1 MALKFGSKFILSLCA
16 VTALAGCTNSF
27 GLDVRDQFG
36 GMLDTTNAA
45 ENAVAERPEPDAR
58 GVITFPSYQVVL
70 ARTGDRIGDV
80 AARIGVDA
88 DRLGRFNGIPQE
100 AILRYGEVIALPSN
114 MTAVAADGAPLT
126 PTVVDISELSDDPS
140 AGPKPA
146 EPKRHRVVDGE
157 TVYTISRLYSVS
169 AEDLAKWNS
178 LSLTTALR
186 PGQYLLIPITQNR
199 PTPVSAPGEG
209 SITPTPPSSTRP
221 QPRGELP
228 SAEAMTTPTTADA
241 TAPVTVPVPV
251 ANTGPVTQASQS
263 DARFMRPVSGTIIRS
278 YKKGSN
284 EGVDIGAPEGA
295 AVSAADVG
303 TVAAITEDTKG
314 IAIVVIKHADGLLT
328 VYTNVDNLLVKKG
341 DAVTRGQEI
350 AKVRAGTPSFLHF
363 EVRKGLESVD
373 PDDYI

>member
-1 MALKFGSKFILSLCA
+1 MALKFGSKYILSLCA

-36 GMLDTTNAA
+36 GILDTTNAA

-169 AEDLAKWNS
+169 AEDLVKWNS
-178 LSLTTALR
+178 LSLTTELR
-186 PGQYLLIPITQNR
+186 PGQYMLIPITQNR

-228 SAEAMTTPTTADA
+228 SAEAMTTPA
-241 TAPVTVPVPV
+241 TAAVPV
-251 ANTGPVTQASQS
+251 ANTGPVTQAS
-263 DARFMRPVSGTIIRS
+263 R
-278 YKKGSN
+278 Y
-284 EGVDIGAPEGA
+284 
-295 AVSAADVG
+295 
-303 TVAAITEDTKG
+303 
-314 IAIVVIKHADGLLT
+314 
-328 VYTNVDNLLVKKG
+328 
-341 DAVTRGQEI
+341 
-350 AKVRAGTPSFLHF
+350 
-363 EVRKGLESVD
+363 
-373 PDDYI
+373 DYSQL

>member
-16 VTALAGCTNSF
+16 VMALAGCTNSF

-36 GMLDTTNAA
+36 GILDTTNAA

-228 SAEAMTTPTTADA
+228 SAEAMTTPATADA

-251 ANTGPVTQASQS
+251 ANTGPRNPSLAKRRPFHAAGQRYDYSQ
-263 DARFMRPVSGTIIRS
+263 
-278 YKKGSN
+278 
-284 EGVDIGAPEGA
+284 
-295 AVSAADVG
+295 
-303 TVAAITEDTKG
+303 
-314 IAIVVIKHADGLLT
+314 L
-328 VYTNVDNLLVKKG
+328 
-341 DAVTRGQEI
+341 
-350 AKVRAGTPSFLHF
+350 
-363 EVRKGLESVD
+363 
-373 PDDYI
+373 

>member
-1 MALKFGSKFILSLCA
+1 MALTFGSKYILSLCA

-36 GMLDTTNAA
+36 SILDTTSAA
-45 ENAVAERPEPDAR
+45 VNAVAVRPEPDAR
-58 GVITFPSYQVVL
+58 GIITFTSYQIVL
-70 ARTGDRIGDV
+70 ARTGDRIDDV

-88 DRLGRFNGIPQE
+88 DRLGQFNGIPQE

-114 MTAVAADGAPLT
+114 MTAVAADGTPLT

-157 TVYTISRLYSVS
+157 TVFTISRLYSVT

-178 LSLTTALR
+178 LSLTTELR
-186 PGQYLLIPITQNR
+186 PGQYLLIPITQNL

-228 SAEAMTTPTTADA
+228 PAEAMTTPPTA
-241 TAPVTVPVPV
+241 TVPVTVPV

-314 IAIVVIKHADGLLT
+314 VAIVVIKHADGLLT

-341 DAVTRGQEI
+341 DAVTRGQQI